1 METKKKAV
9 KKKIMTV
16 VVILVLILA
25 AALCYYL
32 VTNSGKKDSLEFSQ
46 IQQVVTEPEAALSKT
61 KADTSKTL
69 NGHTLVA
76 ENDLYELYLYEPA
89 LSIIVCNKN
98 TGAMMEST
106 IREEEKLTNVNDT
119 WKGFLQSGIV
129 VELQEETNTMQKKL
143 GLETSGAAVNVELIP
158 GGFHAK
164 IDYTAQEFGFE
175 VEVKLYDDGS
185 ITAYIPEASIYENA
199 ENKKIGNIYLFPL
212 LGNTR
217 LGEVDGYMFVPDGNG
232 ALIYLDD
239 KEGRFDSGYVQKVYS
254 SDIGVGESYVLSL
267 LWEQYETH
275 NEAEKVLAPVFGMVH
290 TQNGLGYLA
299 VIESGEE
306 EASIYAT
313 PNGAYSEFN
322 WVTASFR
329 KCATYIQP
337 TSNSGGSVTKVTD
350 RIGYDIKIRYLFVEG
365 EEADYAGLA
374 KRYREYLIEKGE
386 LTQKEDEFQVRL
398 DFLGMDVENWMM
410 WKKAVP
416 VTTVENIREIYA
428 DLKTEGVTDIL
439 SQYKGWQDGGVQSLP
454 VLSLD
459 VDSSIGGK
467 KELLKLMDESK
478 EQGIDFY
485 LYTDAVRANP
495 ETGNTTFDTVKKM
508 DKRLY
513 EEENYKAVYNTFVYW
528 TPTKS
533 YENLLELESSLQ
545 KNAINNLA
553 LSNIGNTLFTYT
565 LGDTMQTRSVSK
577 YLYEQTLNEL
587 SADMNLLLEAPAACY
602 WRYSKAMTDMPVADS
617 DYIYTDQSVPF
628 LSIALKGMMPMYG
641 DYVNFEANEREYFLK
656 LVETGIYPSFY
667 LTYENPSEL
676 IYTNSSD
683 VYSSEYTVYREQ
695 IISYYNELKTVNEAI
710 QGSFIAS
717 HEMMENGLTVV
728 NYENGVTIYINYS
741 ESDITA
747 DGVTVPAL
755 GYEIVGRH
763 GDN

>member
-1 METKKKAV
+1 MEAKKKTV
-9 KKKIMTV
+9 KKR
-16 VVILVLILA
+16 ILGVLILA
-25 AALCYYL
+25 VLILLAAICYYL
-32 VTNSGKKDSLEFSQ
+32 VTNSGKKDGLDFGQ
-46 IQQVVTEPEAALSKT
+46 IQQTLPEPAAALSNGT
-61 KADTSKTL
+61 TDTSKTL
-69 NGHTLVA
+69 EGHTLVA

-89 LSIIVCNKN
+89 LSIIVRNKS
-98 TGAMMEST
+98 TGAVMEST
-106 IREEEKLTNVNDT
+106 IRDNEKLANVNET
-119 WKGFLQSGIV
+119 WKGFLQSGVV
-129 VELQEETNTMQKKL
+129 VELQEETNIIQKKI
-143 GLETSGAAVNVELIP
+143 GLEASGASVTVDQIP

-164 IDYTAQEFGFE
+164 IDYTAQELGFE
-175 VEVKLYDDGS
+175 LEVKLYDDGS
-185 ITAYIPEASIYENA
+185 ITAYIPESSIYENA
-199 ENKKIGNIYLFPL
+199 ASKKIGNIYLFPL
-212 LGNTR
+212 LGHTR

-267 LWEQYETH
+267 LWDKYETH
-275 NEAEKVLAPVFGMVH
+275 NDAEQVLAPVFGMVH
-290 TQNGLGYLA
+290 TKDRIGYLA

-313 PNGAYSEFN
+313 PNGAYSEYN

-350 RIGYDIKIRYLFVEG
+350 RIGYDIKIRYLFVDG

-386 LTQKEDEFQVRL
+386 LTQKEDEFKVRL

-416 VTTVENIREIYA
+416 VTTVDNIREIYA
-428 DLKTEGVTDIL
+428 DLEAAGVTDIL
-439 SQYKGWQDGGVQSLP
+439 TQYKGWQDGGVYDIP
-454 VLSLD
+454 VMSVD
-459 VDSSIGGK
+459 VDDSIGGK
-467 KELLKLMDESK
+467 KELLRLMEESEK
-478 EQGIDFY
+478 KGIDFY
-485 LYTDAVRANP
+485 LYTDAIRANP

-513 EEENYKAVYNTFVYW
+513 EEQNYKNVYDTFVFW
-528 TPTKS
+528 TPQKS
-533 YENLLELESSLQ
+533 YDNLVKLENSLK
-545 KNAINNLA
+545 KNNINNLA
-553 LSNIGNTLFTYT
+553 LSGISNTLFTYT
-565 LGDTMQTRSVSK
+565 LGDLMQTRSVSK
-577 YLYEQTLNEL
+577 YLYEQALAKLDE
-587 SADMNLLLEAPAACY
+587 DMTLLLESPAACY
-602 WRYSKAMTDMPVADS
+602 WSYTKAMTDMPVADS

-628 LSIALKGMMPMYG
+628 LSIALKGLVPMYG

-667 LTYENPSEL
+667 LTWEDPSDL

-683 VYSSEYTVYREQ
+683 VYSSEYNVYRDQ
-695 IISYYNELKTVNEAI
+695 IIDYYKELKEVNEAVN
-710 QGSFIAS
+710 GSFIIGHKA
-717 HEMMENGLTVV
+717 MDNGLTVV
-728 NYENGVTIYINYS
+728 TYDNGVSIYINYS

-755 GYEIVGRH
+755 AYQIVAGGVR
-763 GDN
+763 

>member
-9 KKKIMTV
+9 KKKIITV

-32 VTNSGKKDSLEFSQ
+32 VTNSGKKDSLEFTQ
-46 IQQVVTEPEAALSKT
+46 IQQTVTEPVAALSDGAVDAS
-61 KADTSKTL
+61 KAL
-69 NGHTLVA
+69 QGHTLVA
-76 ENDLYELYLYEPA
+76 ENASYELYLYEPA
-89 LSIIVCNKN
+89 LSIIVRNKE

-106 IREEEKLTNVNDT
+106 IRDEEKLTNVNDT

-129 VELQEETNTMQKKL
+129 VELQEETNTMQKKI
-143 GLETSGAAVNVELIP
+143 GLEASGAAVSVEKIS
-158 GGFHAK
+158 GGFRAK
-164 IDYTAQEFGFE
+164 IDYTAQELGFE
-175 VEVKLYDDGS
+175 LEVKLYDDGS
-185 ITAYIPEASIYENA
+185 ITAFIPESSIYENA

-254 SDIGVGESYVLSL
+254 KDVGVGESYVLSL
-267 LWEQYETH
+267 LWEKYETH
-275 NEAEKVLAPVFGMVH
+275 NDAEKVLAPVFGMVH
-290 TQNGLGYLA
+290 TDDSLGYLA

-313 PNGAYSEFN
+313 PNGAYSEYN

-374 KRYREYLIEKGE
+374 KRYREYLLEKGE
-386 LTQKEDEFQVRL
+386 LTQKEDAFQVRL

-416 VTTVENIREIYA
+416 VTTVDNIREIYT
-428 DLKTEGVTDIL
+428 DLEAEGVTDIL

-467 KELLKLMDESK
+467 KELLGLMEESK
-478 EQGIDFY
+478 EKGIDFY
-485 LYTDAVRANP
+485 LYTDGVRANP

-513 EEENYKAVYNTFVYW
+513 EEENYKSVYNTFVYW
-528 TPTKS
+528 TPKKS
-533 YENLLELESSLQ
+533 HENLLELKNSLQ
-545 KNAINNLA
+545 KNDIGQIA

-565 LGDTMQTRSVSK
+565 LGDRMQTRSVAK
-577 YLYEQTLNEL
+577 YLYEQTLSEL
-587 SADMNLLLEAPAACY
+587 STDMGLLLEEPAACY
-602 WRYSKAMTDMPVADS
+602 WRYTKALTDMPVADS

-628 LSIALKGMMPMYG
+628 LSIALKGMIPMYG

-683 VYSSEYTVYREQ
+683 VYSSEYTVYRDQ
-695 IISYYNELKTVNEAI
+695 IIDYYTELKTVNEAI
-710 QGSFIAS
+710 QGSFITA
-717 HEMMENGLTVV
+717 HKVLENGLTQVS
-728 NYENGVTIYINYS
+728 YDNGVTIYINYS
-741 ESDITA
+741 EKEVTMN
-747 DGVTVPAL
+747 GMTVPAL
-755 GYEIVGRH
+755 GYQVVAG
-763 GDN
+763 GVQ

>member
-1 METKKKAV
+1 MEAKKKTV
-9 KKKIMTV
+9 KKR
-16 VVILVLILA
+16 ILGVLILA
-25 AALCYYL
+25 VLILLAAICYYL
-32 VTNSGKKDSLEFSQ
+32 VTNSGKKDGLDFDQ
-46 IQQVVTEPEAALSKT
+46 IQQTLPEPAAALSNGT
-61 KADTSKTL
+61 TDTSKTL
-69 NGHTLVA
+69 EGHTLVA

-89 LSIIVCNKN
+89 LSIIVRNKS
-98 TGAMMEST
+98 TGAVMEST
-106 IREEEKLTNVNDT
+106 IRDNEKLANVNET
-119 WKGFLQSGIV
+119 WKGFLQSGVV
-129 VELQEETNTMQKKL
+129 VELQEETNIIQKKI
-143 GLETSGAAVNVELIP
+143 GLEASGTSVTVDQIP

-164 IDYTAQEFGFE
+164 IDYTAQELGFE
-175 VEVKLYDDGS
+175 LEVKLYDDGS
-185 ITAYIPEASIYENA
+185 ITAYIPESSIYENA
-199 ENKKIGNIYLFPL
+199 ASKKIGNIYLFPL
-212 LGNTR
+212 LGHTR

-267 LWEQYETH
+267 LWDKYETH
-275 NEAEKVLAPVFGMVH
+275 NDAEQVLAPVFGMVH
-290 TQNGLGYLA
+290 TKDRIGYLA

-313 PNGAYSEFN
+313 PNGAYSEYN

-350 RIGYDIKIRYLFVEG
+350 RIGYDIKIRYLFVDG

-386 LTQKEDEFQVRL
+386 LTQKEDEFKVRL

-416 VTTVENIREIYA
+416 VTTVDNIREIYA
-428 DLKTEGVTDIL
+428 DLEAAGVTDIL
-439 SQYKGWQDGGVQSLP
+439 TQYKGWQDGGVYDIP
-454 VLSLD
+454 VMSVD
-459 VDSSIGGK
+459 VDDSIGGK
-467 KELLKLMDESK
+467 KELLRLMEESEK
-478 EQGIDFY
+478 KGIDFY
-485 LYTDAVRANP
+485 LYTDAIRANP

-513 EEENYKAVYNTFVYW
+513 EEQNYKNVYDTFVFW
-528 TPTKS
+528 TPQKS
-533 YENLLELESSLQ
+533 YDNLVKLENSLK
-545 KNAINNLA
+545 KNNINNLA
-553 LSNIGNTLFTYT
+553 LSGISNTLFTYT
-565 LGDTMQTRSVSK
+565 LGDLMQTRSVSK
-577 YLYEQTLNEL
+577 YLYEQALAKLDE
-587 SADMNLLLEAPAACY
+587 DMTLLLESPAACY
-602 WRYSKAMTDMPVADS
+602 WSYTKAMTDMPVADS

-628 LSIALKGMMPMYG
+628 LSIALKGLVPMYG

-667 LTYENPSEL
+667 LTWEDPSDL

-683 VYSSEYTVYREQ
+683 VYSSEYNVYRDQ
-695 IISYYNELKTVNEAI
+695 IIDYYKELKEVNEAVN
-710 QGSFIAS
+710 GSFIIGHKA
-717 HEMMENGLTVV
+717 MDNGLTVV
-728 NYENGVTIYINYS
+728 TYDNGVSIYINYS

-755 GYEIVGRH
+755 AYQIVAGGVR
-763 GDN
+763 